1 MSMSDTQTESTST
14 ESTSTESTQTESTST
29 QPSAEAR
36 REAVRR
42 QMARRAAA
50 AGQRPR
56 PGSSSPPE
64 RKPSSSPARSDA
76 YLEKQER
83 GQKAIAKGASS
94 LHLFLG
100 LALSWLKTFFQRSI
114 LSIVAMLI
122 LLIGMAL
129 AAESYSLSAGTLPAA
144 VLPKPGVAWSAA
156 ADNIKAL
163 IASFDGW
170 QWFLLACT
178 CFLAIA
184 VQAIQWGSIRYLG
197 ARTRV
202 GSTGG
207 KLALSGWALL
217 PFIIFVGALWWQ
229 DLQIVSGLYL
239 AQGFTLGGLLVWFWA
254 AFPSE
259 IAEAFIQLQ
268 KSLPA
273 ED

>member
-1 MSMSDTQTESTST
+1 MSDTQA
-14 ESTSTESTQTESTST
+14 TESTQTPST
-29 QPSAEAR
+29 Q
-36 REAVRR
+36 
-42 QMARRAAA
+42 
-50 AGQRPR
+50 
-56 PGSSSPPE
+56 SSPDHREQFKRAMEQAAQSRASKPSNTTPE
-64 RKPSSSPARSDA
+64 RKPSSSPIRSDA

-100 LALSWLKTFFQRSI
+100 LAMSWLKTFFQRSA
-114 LSIVAMLI
+114 LSVVSMLI

-129 AAESYSLSAGTLPAA
+129 AAESYSLSAGTLPTPI
-144 VLPKPGVAWSAA
+144 LPKPGVAWGDAA
-156 ADNIKAL
+156 ASIKAL

-170 QWFLLACT
+170 QWFLLSCT
-178 CFLAIA
+178 VFLAIA
-184 VQAIQWGSIRYLG
+184 VQAIQWASIRYLG
-197 ARTRV
+197 ARARV

-217 PFIIFVGALWWQ
+217 PFIIFVGAIWWQ

>member
-1 MSMSDTQTESTST
+1 MSDTQAPLPTESPP
-14 ESTSTESTQTESTST
+14 
-29 QPSAEAR
+29 PSADDR
-36 REAVRR
+36 RE
-42 QMARRAAA
+42 QIRRAMEQRKAA
-50 AGQRPR
+50 PTGQRPT
-56 PGSSSPPE
+56 PE
-64 RKPSSSPARSDA
+64 RKPSNPVRSDA

-83 GQKAIAKGASS
+83 GQRAIAKGAAS

-100 LALSWLKTFFQRSI
+100 LALSWLKTFFQRSV

-144 VLPKPGVAWSAA
+144 VLPKPGIAWSAA
-156 ADNIKAL
+156 ADNIQAL

-178 CFLAIA
+178 SFLAIA

-197 ARTRV
+197 ARIRI

-217 PFIIFVGALWWQ
+217 PFAIFVGALWWQ

>member
-1 MSMSDTQTESTST
+1 MSDFN
-14 ESTSTESTQTESTST
+14 
-29 QPSAEAR
+29 R
-36 REAVRR
+36 NLV
-42 QMARRAAA
+42 
-50 AGQRPR
+50 
-56 PGSSSPPE
+56 
-64 RKPSSSPARSDA
+64 RSDT

-83 GQKAIAKGASS
+83 GQKAIAKGIGT

-100 LALSWLKTFFQRSI
+100 LALSWLRTFFQRSI
-114 LSIVAMLI
+114 LSLIAMLI
-122 LLIGMAL
+122 LLVGMAL

-144 VLPKPGVAWSAA
+144 VLPKPGVAWGTAA
-156 ADNIKAL
+156 KNIQAIL
-163 IASFDGW
+163 DSFSGW
-170 QWFLLACT
+170 EWFLLACT
-178 CFLAIA
+178 CFFAIA

-197 ARTRV
+197 ARSRV

-217 PFIIFVGALWWQ
+217 PFVVFVGFIWWQ